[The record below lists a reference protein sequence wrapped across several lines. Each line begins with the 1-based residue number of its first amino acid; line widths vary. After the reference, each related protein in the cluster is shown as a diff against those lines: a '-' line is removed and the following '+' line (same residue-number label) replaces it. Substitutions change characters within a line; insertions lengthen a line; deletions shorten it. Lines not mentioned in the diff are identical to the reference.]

1 MSCDFKGDFNMA
13 ENMIKIKKINK
24 KARMIYW
31 KKDDLWQGKLLEYPE
46 VMTQGLTLKE
56 LEFNLMSARSITA

>member
-1 MSCDFKGDFNMA
+1 MA
-13 ENMIKIKKINK
+13 ENIIKIKKINN

-46 VMTQGLTLKE
+46 LMLQGLTLKE
-56 LEFNLMSARSITA
+56 LEFNLVSAYSMVA